1 MKPEVGKARA
11 EDIAA
16 FLAKFD
22 DVEEAIDAIRGF
34 AQPAVSA
41 GLVDLPPAAKSNSA
55 TKVMTPPAA
64 APERSSRC
72 HIAVTDLAKSYRV
85 GRQTIPALGGVNLDI
100 FAGEFVAIT
109 GASGSG
115 KSTLLQLIGGLDKPS
130 TGQILINDQPLSRLS
145 DRQLSRFRS
154 REIGFVFQSFY
165 LQPFLTLSANLEI
178 PAMFARVKPKQRR
191 TRAQELAELVGLAD
205 RMHHLPRELSG
216 GQIQRAAIARA
227 LFNRPNILLAD
238 EPTGN
243 LDSAN
248 SDRIIDLFHQIRR
261 ELGTTV
267 VIVTHNPDIA
277 AAADREIRLKDGRIA
292 DA

>member
-22 DVEEAIDAIRGF
+22 DVEEAIDAIRNF
-34 AQPAVSA
+34 AQPAVST
-41 GLVDLPPAAKSNSA
+41 GLVDLPPTAKPDPAAKA
-55 TKVMTPPAA
+55 MTPPAA
-64 APERSSRC
+64 TSKRSSRC

-85 GRQTIPALGGVNLDI
+85 GRQTIPALGGVSLDI

-130 TGQILINDQPLSRLS
+130 AGQILINDQPLSRLS

-191 TRAQELAELVGLAD
+191 ARAQELAELVGLAN

-227 LFNRPNILLAD
+227 LFNCPNILLAD

>member
-22 DVEEAIDAIRGF
+22 DVEEAIDAIRNF

-41 GLVDLPPAAKSNSA
+41 GLVDLPPAAKSDPA
-55 TKVMTPPAA
+55 AKVMTPPAA
-64 APERSSRC
+64 APERSGRC

-85 GRQTIPALGGVNLDI
+85 GRQTIPALGGVSLDI

-191 TRAQELAELVGLAD
+191 ARAQELAELVGLAD

>member
-64 APERSSRC
+64 APERSGRC

-85 GRQTIPALGGVNLDI
+85 GRQTIPALGGVSLDI

-191 TRAQELAELVGLAD
+191 ARAQELAELVGLAD

>member
-1 MKPEVGKARA
+1 MRA

-22 DVEEAIDAIRGF
+22 DIEEAIDAIRNF

-41 GLVDLPPAAKSNSA
+41 GLVDLPPTAKSDPA
-55 TKVMTPPAA
+55 TKAMTPPAA
-64 APERSSRC
+64 ASERSGRC

-85 GRQTIPALGGVNLDI
+85 GRQTIPALGGVSLDI

-130 TGQILINDQPLSRLS
+130 AGQILINDQPLSRLS

-191 TRAQELAELVGLAD
+191 ARAQELAELVGLAN

-227 LFNRPNILLAD
+227 LFNCPNILLAD

>member
-22 DVEEAIDAIRGF
+22 DVEEAIDAIRNF

-41 GLVDLPPAAKSNSA
+41 GLVDLPPTAKSNPVA
-55 TKVMTPPAA
+55 KVMTPPAA
-64 APERSSRC
+64 APERSGRC

-85 GRQTIPALGGVNLDI
+85 GRQTIPALGGVSLDI

-178 PAMFARVKPKQRR
+178 PAMFARIKPKQRR
-191 TRAQELAELVGLAD
+191 ARAQELAELVGLAD

-277 AAADREIRLKDGRIA
+277 AAADREIRLKDGRMT

>member
-22 DVEEAIDAIRGF
+22 DVEEAIDAIRNF

-41 GLVDLPPAAKSNSA
+41 GLVDLPPTAKSDSA
-55 TKVMTPPAA
+55 TKVITPPAA
-64 APERSSRC
+64 APERSGRC

-85 GRQTIPALGGVNLDI
+85 GRQTIPALDGVSLDI

-130 TGQILINDQPLSRLS
+130 TGQILINNQPLSRLS

-178 PAMFARVKPKQRR
+178 PAMFARIKPKQRR
-191 TRAQELAELVGLAD
+191 ARAQELAELVGLAD

-277 AAADREIRLKDGRIA
+277 AAADREIRLKDGRIT

>member
-1 MKPEVGKARA
+1 MRA

-22 DVEEAIDAIRGF
+22 DVEEAIDAIRNF

-41 GLVDLPPAAKSNSA
+41 GLVDLPPTAKSNPVA
-55 TKVMTPPAA
+55 KAMTPRAA
-64 APERSSRC
+64 APERSGRC

-85 GRQTIPALGGVNLDI
+85 GRQTIPALGGVSLDI

-191 TRAQELAELVGLAD
+191 ARAQELAELVGLAD

>member
-22 DVEEAIDAIRGF
+22 DVEEAIDAIHNF

-41 GLVDLPPAAKSNSA
+41 GLVDLPPTAKSNPVA
-55 TKVMTPPAA
+55 KVMTPPAA
-64 APERSSRC
+64 APERSGRC
-72 HIAVTDLAKSYRV
+72 HIVVTDLAKSYRV
-85 GRQTIPALGGVNLDI
+85 GRQTIPALDGVSLDI

-191 TRAQELAELVGLAD
+191 ARAQELAELVGLAD

>member
-1 MKPEVGKARA
+1 MKPEVGKVRA

-22 DVEEAIDAIRGF
+22 DVEEAIDTIRNF

-41 GLVDLPPAAKSNSA
+41 GLVDLPPTAKSDPAAKV
-55 TKVMTPPAA
+55 TTPPAA
-64 APERSSRC
+64 APERSDRC

-85 GRQTIPALGGVNLDI
+85 GRQTIPALGGVSLDI

-191 TRAQELAELVGLAD
+191 ARAQELAELVGLAD

-248 SDRIIDLFHQIRR
+248 SDRIIDLFHQIRH

>member
-22 DVEEAIDAIRGF
+22 DVEEAIDAIRNF

-41 GLVDLPPAAKSNSA
+41 GLVDLPPTAKPDPAA
-55 TKVMTPPAA
+55 KVMTPPAA
-64 APERSSRC
+64 APERSGRC

-85 GRQTIPALGGVNLDI
+85 GRQTIPALGGVSLDI

-178 PAMFARVKPKQRR
+178 PAMFARIKPKQRR
-191 TRAQELAELVGLAD
+191 ARAQELAELVGLAD

-248 SDRIIDLFHQIRR
+248 SDRIIDLFHQIRCD
-261 ELGTTV
+261 LGTTV

-277 AAADREIRLKDGRIA
+277 ATADREIRLKDGRIA

>member
-1 MKPEVGKARA
+1 MKPEVGKVRA

-41 GLVDLPPAAKSNSA
+41 GLVDLPPAAKSYSA
-55 TKVMTPPAA
+55 AKVMTPPAA
-64 APERSSRC
+64 APKRSGRC

-85 GRQTIPALGGVNLDI
+85 GRQTIPALGGVSLDI

-130 TGQILINDQPLSRLS
+130 VGQILINDQPLSRLS

-191 TRAQELAELVGLAD
+191 DRAQELAELVGLAD